1 MLTYL
6 IACSALILK
15 PGPDIMCTLATA
27 LSYGRMRAIGY
38 LFGLISGCMVW
49 VAIVAFG
56 FHVFLG
62 NHPQILSALRIAGI
76 SYLAYLAVQALI
88 EAAKGFRHPTSEQI
102 SGGASQQGWRLY
114 FRGVI
119 MAMCNP
125 LTFIFFLMF
134 LPGFL
139 SIFPPEI
146 SSSLGILLLGLIFC
160 LIVLI
165 YDIPMIL
172 IADVF
177 RTVLVRKPKFFP
189 VLKLISGLILIAVIV
204 FLILT

>member
-15 PGPDIMCTLATA
+15 PGPDSMCTLATA

-38 LFGLISGCMVW
+38 LLGLISGCMVW

-56 FHVFLG
+56 CHVVLG
-62 NHPQILSALRIAGI
+62 NHPQVLSGLRIAGI
-76 SYLAYLAVQALI
+76 TYLTYLAVQALI
-88 EAAKGFRHPTSEQI
+88 EAWKGFHHQTSETI
-102 SGGASQQGWRLY
+102 TGGASQQGLMLY

-139 SIFPPEI
+139 SIFPEI
-146 SSSLGILLLGLIFC
+146 NASLGILLLGLIFC
-160 LIVLI
+160 LLVLI

-172 IADVF
+172 IADIF
-177 RTVLVRKPKFFP
+177 RSVLVRKPKFFP
-189 VLKLISGLILIAVIV
+189 VLKLISGLVLISVII

>member
-6 IACSALILK
+6 FACSALILK
-15 PGPDIMCTLATA
+15 PGPDLMCTLATA
-27 LSYGRMRAIGY
+27 LSYGRLRAIGY
-38 LFGLISGCMVW
+38 LLGLISGCLVW
-49 VAIVAFG
+49 VALVAFG
-56 FHVFLG
+56 FHVVLG
-62 NHPQILSALRIAGI
+62 NHPQFFSGLRLAGI
-76 SYLAYLAVQALI
+76 TYLTYLAVQALI
-88 EAAKGFRHPTSEQI
+88 EAWEGFRHQTSETI
-102 SGGASQQGWRLY
+102 TGGASQQGLMLY

-139 SIFPPEI
+139 SIFPEMNA
-146 SSSLGILLLGLIFC
+146 SRGIMLLGLIFC
-160 LIVLI
+160 LLVLI

-172 IADVF
+172 IADIF
-177 RTVLVRKPKFFP
+177 RSVLVRKPQFFP
-189 VLKLISGLILIAVIV
+189 VLKLISGLVLIAVII